1 MSSMYRPAGLLDIL
15 QLPLIGR
22 FLRWR
27 RGRLVLQLGMLLVA
41 AALVIDGLTGPQSAA
56 RNLATVAPWVHYRGL
71 IVLVLLMVGNLFCM
85 ACPFALPRSLGKRL
99 SRGRQFPR
107 VAAQQVAGHSQPL
120 HALPALRMA
129 GPLGQPVADGLAHP
143 GLLPRLLPA

>member
-1 MSSMYRPAGLLDIL
+1 MSSMYRPAGLLDVL

-107 VAAQQVAGHSQPL
+107 
-120 HALPALRMA
+120 ALRNKW
-129 GPLGQPVADGLAHP
+129 LAIASLFTLF
-143 GLLPRLLPA
+143 LLYEWLDLWASPWLTA